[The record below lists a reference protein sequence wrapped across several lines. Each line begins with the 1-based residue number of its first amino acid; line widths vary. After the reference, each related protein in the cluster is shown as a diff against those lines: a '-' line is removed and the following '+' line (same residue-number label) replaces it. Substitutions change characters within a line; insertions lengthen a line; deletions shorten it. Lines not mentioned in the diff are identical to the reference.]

1 MGSYAGTE
9 IIIIKRRYFNSC
21 DIPSTVYYFHEYFIR
36 RFVVHI
42 EPVNIDHFGTFLN
55 YLFGRIFYQHETFY
69 FQKVRDKFI
78 KSDFKGRN
86 AGA

>member
-21 DIPSTVYYFHEYFIR
+21 DISSAVYYFHEYFIG
-36 RFVVHI
+36 RFDVHI
-42 EPVNIDHFGTFLN
+42 ESVNIDLFDTFLN
-55 YLFGRIFYQHETFY
+55 YLFGSIFYQHRTFY
-69 FQKVRDKFI
+69 FSKICDKFI

-86 AGA
+86 ART